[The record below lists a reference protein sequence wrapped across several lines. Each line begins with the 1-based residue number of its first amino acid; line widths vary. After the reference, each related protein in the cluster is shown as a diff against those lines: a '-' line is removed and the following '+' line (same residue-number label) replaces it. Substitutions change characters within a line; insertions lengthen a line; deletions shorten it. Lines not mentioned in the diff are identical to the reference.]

1 MLNNQMVNDL
11 NDLPLEE
18 ALAEQ
23 SLIAG
28 LSQRSFTQF
37 WSNFSLS
44 PLGKSSKIFKLKG
57 DYHDYIIHL
66 KRSSSK
72 HQVLRTDSRVQ
83 KPAIRRLV
91 GPNVKTYW

>member
-11 NDLPLEE
+11 NDLPLKE

-44 PLGKSSKIFKLKG
+44 PLGKSSKISKLKG
-57 DYHDYIIHL
+57 DYLIHL

-72 HQVLRTDSRVQ
+72 IHSTRQGTPLQGPSSALA
-83 KPAIRRLV
+83 KIRKHMQ
-91 GPNVKTYW
+91 NS

>member
-1 MLNNQMVNDL
+1 MVNDL
-11 NDLPLEE
+11 NDLPLKE

-44 PLGKSSKIFKLKG
+44 PLGKSSKISKLKG
-57 DYHDYIIHL
+57 DY
-66 KRSSSK
+66 
-72 HQVLRTDSRVQ
+72 T
-83 KPAIRRLV
+83 
-91 GPNVKTYW
+91 